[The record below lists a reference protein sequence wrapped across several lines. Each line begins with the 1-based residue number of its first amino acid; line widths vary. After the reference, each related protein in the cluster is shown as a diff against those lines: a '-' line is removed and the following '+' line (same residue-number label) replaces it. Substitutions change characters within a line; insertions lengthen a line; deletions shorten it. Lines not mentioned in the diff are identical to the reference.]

1 MANRAVIF
9 NLYGTL
15 VHETSQRAMLDATVR
30 MAHELGVDPIR
41 FASLWFHHA
50 EQTPSD
56 RALAWIESNL
66 DRVCKDMGV
75 ELHPVLRRRL
85 ARQRDELMVK
95 TLFPRQGALKGLAKL
110 CGHGLKTAVVGD
122 TPPDVP
128 PLLHDSELAKHL
140 DVVLLST
147 SNTWRHD
154 DPRVF
159 ARVIKELG
167 VPAETCIYV
176 SAGSGE
182 DLHLAQSLGM
192 TAVQL
197 DPERNEYDRIDDGP
211 HDPIR
216 RVGTLLEVYWLATDQ
231 AVSAVA

>member
-1 MANRAVIF
+1 MPHRAVIF

-15 VHETSQRAMLDATVR
+15 VHEQRRRAMFDATVQ

-41 FASLWFHHA
+41 FASCWFRHA
-50 EQTPSD
+50 EQTPGD

-66 DRVCKDMGV
+66 TAVCD
-75 ELHPVLRRRL
+75 ELNIDLHPVLRRRL
-85 ARQRDELMVK
+85 GRQRDELMIK
-95 TLFPRQGALKGLAKL
+95 TLFPRQGALKGLAKIR
-110 CGHGLKTAVVGD
+110 GQGLKTAIVGD

-128 PLLHDSELAKHL
+128 PILHGMEMARHL

-154 DPRVF
+154 DPRVL
-159 ARVIKELG
+159 ARVTDELG
-167 VPAETCIYV
+167 VPASTCMYV
-176 SAGSGE
+176 SAGTGD
-182 DLHLAQSLGM
+182 DLHHARSVGM

-197 DPERNEYDRIDDGP
+197 DPKLDEYDP
-211 HDPIR
+211 TPYDPNTGYH

-231 AVSAVA
+231 DHAAVA

>member
-30 MAHELGVDPIR
+30 MAHELGVDPIQ

-50 EQTPSD
+50 EQTPQD

-66 DRVCKDMGV
+66 DRVCKDINID
-75 ELHPVLRRRL
+75 LHPLLRRRL
-85 ARQRDELMVK
+85 ARQRDDLMVQ
-95 TLFPRQGALKGLAKL
+95 TLFPRQGALRGLAKMR
-110 CGHGLKTAVVGD
+110 GHGLKTAVVGD

-128 PLLHDSELAKHL
+128 PLLQNTELAKHL
-140 DVVLLST
+140 DLVLLST

-167 VPAETCIYV
+167 VPAHTCLYV
-176 SAGSGE
+176 STGSGE
-182 DLHLAQSLGM
+182 DLHLAQSVGM

-197 DPERNEYDRIDDGP
+197 DPDMNEYDRITAGP
-211 HDPIR
+211 PELIR
-216 RVGTLLEVYWLATDQ
+216 RVGILLEVYWLATGQ
-231 AVSAVA
+231 SFSAVA